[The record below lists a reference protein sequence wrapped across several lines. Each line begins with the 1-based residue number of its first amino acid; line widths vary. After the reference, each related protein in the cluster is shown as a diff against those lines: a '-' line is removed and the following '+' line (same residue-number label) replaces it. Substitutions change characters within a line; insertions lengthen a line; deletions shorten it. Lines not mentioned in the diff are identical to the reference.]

1 MIVMDKYVSWI
12 GMVATVAQ
20 KNKMSGELKKKIRVC
35 LHSIFNARFSSY

>member
-20 KNKMSGELKKKIRVC
+20 KNKMSGELKKENKG
-35 LHSIFNARFSSY
+35 LPA